1 MPILGLAWVSPN
13 RLDFESVC
21 HHGPGSTQRAQPP
34 PLASEAGNGEVSPPR
49 SDAKDSMREAY
60 IGVDVGTLSARA
72 GVFDSAGQLIA
83 SARRPITVW
92 REPGDIVE
100 QSSDNIWS
108 AVTSAVR
115 EAVEASGLPPEDV
128 RGLGFDATCSLVA
141 LDRDARPL
149 SVSPTGA
156 PERDVIVW
164 MDHRAANDAER
175 INAGGHKALRYV
187 GGKISPEM
195 HAPKLAWLARC
206 KPEAIA
212 KAGHFFDLT
221 DFLSF
226 RAAGSLTRS
235 ACPAACKFGYLAH
248 EKRWPDEFFDSIG
261 LGFLK
266 DDHHARIGAATAW
279 PGMALGQGLTPLAA
293 AAMGLRPGTAVGAGL
308 VDAHA
313 GAAGTLGARAGGAR
327 ADPRRR
333 LALILGTS
341 SSCMALA
348 DEPRFVD
355 GVWGPH
361 FGALTPDQW
370 LIDGGQSAFGGA
382 IDHLLRLHPAFAEL
396 SARAGPHAL
405 QALETEIVARAG
417 GLSQAALIAEGLH
430 VLPDFIGSRSPV
442 ADAGARGGVIGMDLR
457 EDAASLQELYVA
469 GLCGLAYGLADIVRK
484 LEDSRYEF
492 DSIVVSGGAARS
504 PLVRQII
511 ADVCGKTVE
520 SPETSEPVLLGS
532 AMVGAVAAG
541 AQTMIS
547 AMSSMSAIAPGA
559 KTPAGG
565 PIAAFHA
572 RQRQA
577 GEILRRSEREI
588 RQLARGSRW
597 PEVVIFDC
605 DGVLVD
611 SEVIALGVMRR
622 RLGEAGLRLTDQET
636 RERFLGRRLDSS
648 LSTIETE
655 LGAPLPESF
664 RDDFSRE
671 ILSAFARELKGVE
684 GVRQAV
690 AGLRARVCVASSSGH
705 ERLRLSLRVAG
716 YETLFAPNIFSAA
729 DVAEGKPSPDLFLH
743 AARMMGVAPKECLVI
758 EDSVAGVVAARAAGM
773 RVFGFVG
780 ASHFVALDE
789 GAHLTAAGA
798 ELLFDTMALLP
809 DLVAA
814 RAVRADAAGAD

>member
-1 MPILGLAWVSPN
+1 M
-13 RLDFESVC
+13 
-21 HHGPGSTQRAQPP
+21 
-34 PLASEAGNGEVSPPR
+34 GET
-49 SDAKDSMREAY
+49 Y

-72 GVFDSAGQLIA
+72 GVFDSAGRLIA
-83 SARRPITVW
+83 SARRPIAVW

-100 QSSDNIWS
+100 QSSDDIWS
-108 AVTSAVR
+108 AVAAGVR
-115 EAVEASGLPPEDV
+115 EAVEASGLPPEAV
-128 RGLGFDATCSLVA
+128 RGMGFDATCSLVA

-149 SVSPTGA
+149 SVSPTNA

-164 MDHRAANDAER
+164 MDHRAVEDAER
-175 INAGGHKALRYV
+175 INAGGHKTLRYV

-195 HAPKLAWLARC
+195 HAPKLLWLARY
-206 KPEAIA
+206 KPETIA
-212 KAGHFFDLT
+212 KAGHLFDLT

-226 RAAGSLTRS
+226 RATGSLTRS
-235 ACPAACKFGYLAH
+235 ACPATCKFGYLAH
-248 EKRWPDEFFDSIG
+248 ENRWPDEFFDSIG

-266 DDHHARIGAATAW
+266 DDHYARIGAAIAW
-279 PGMALGQGLTPLAA
+279 PGAPLGQGLTAGAA
-293 AAMGLRPGTAVGAGL
+293 AAMDLRPGTPVGAGL
-308 VDAHA
+308 IDAHA
-313 GAAGTLGARAGGAR
+313 GAAGTLGAHTGGR
-327 ADPRRR
+327 VADPRRR

-355 GVWGPH
+355 GIWGPH
-361 FGALTPDQW
+361 FGALMPNQW

-382 IDHLLRLHPAFAEL
+382 MDHLLRLHPAFAEL
-396 SARAGPHAL
+396 SARAGP
-405 QALETEIVARAG
+405 QALLALEKEIVVGAG
-417 GLSQAALIAEGLH
+417 SLSHAALFAEGLH
-430 VLPDFIGSRSPV
+430 VLPDFIGSRSS

-484 LEDSRYEF
+484 LENSGYEF

-504 PLVRQII
+504 GLVRQII

-520 SPETSEPVLLGS
+520 MPKTPEPVLLGS
-532 AMVGAVAAG
+532 AIIGAVAAG
-541 AQTMIS
+541 RHTVAS
-547 AMSSMSAIAPGA
+547 AMSSMSTIAPDA
-559 KTPAGG
+559 MTPAGG
-565 PIAAFHA
+565 AIAAFHA
-572 RQRQA
+572 RKRRAFEMLRQT
-577 GEILRRSEREI
+577 ERDVRELK
-588 RQLARGSRW
+588 RKSHW
-597 PEVVIFDC
+597 PELVIFDC

-622 RLGEAGLRLTDQET
+622 RLSEAGLRLTDQET

-648 LSTIETE
+648 LHRIETE
-655 LGAPLPESF
+655 LGEPLPGTF

-690 AGLRARVCVASSSGH
+690 EGLRTRVCVASSSGH

-716 YETLFAPNIFSAA
+716 YEMMFAPNIFSAA

-743 AARMMGVAPKECLVI
+743 AARAMAVKPKDCLVI

-773 RVFGFVG
+773 AVFGFVG
-780 ASHFVALDE
+780 ASHFSPLDE
-789 GAHLTAAGA
+789 GAHLTGAGA
-798 ELLFDTMALLP
+798 ELLFDDMARLP

-814 RAVRADAAGAD
+814 QAASRDRG

>member
-1 MPILGLAWVSPN
+1 
-13 RLDFESVC
+13 
-21 HHGPGSTQRAQPP
+21 
-34 PLASEAGNGEVSPPR
+34 
-49 SDAKDSMREAY
+49 MREAY

-72 GVFDSAGQLIA
+72 GVFNAAGELIA
-83 SARRPITVW
+83 SARRPIVVW

-115 EAVEASGLPPEDV
+115 EAVEASDLPAEAV
-128 RGLGFDATCSLVA
+128 RGMGFDATCSLVA
-141 LDRDARPL
+141 LDRNSRPL
-149 SVSPTGA
+149 SVSPTDE

-164 MDHRAANDAER
+164 MDHRAAADAER
-175 INAGGHKALRYV
+175 INGGRHEVLRYV

-206 KPEAIA
+206 KPETIGA
-212 KAGHFFDLT
+212 AGHLFDLT

-226 RAAGSLTRS
+226 RATGSLTRS
-235 ACPAACKFGYLAH
+235 ACPATCKFGYLAH
-248 EKRWPDEFFDSIG
+248 ETRWPDEFFDSVG

-266 DDHHARIGAATAW
+266 DENYARIGAKTAP
-279 PGMALGQGLTPLAA
+279 PGAPLGRGLTSESA

-308 VDAHA
+308 IDAHA
-313 GAAGTLGARAGGAR
+313 GAAGTLGARAGGVQ
-327 ADPRRR
+327 ADPCRR

-348 DEPRFVD
+348 DEPRFLD
-355 GVWGPH
+355 GIWGPH
-361 FGALTPDQW
+361 FGALTPNQW

-405 QALETEIVARAG
+405 HALEKEIVARAG
-417 GLSQAALIAEGLH
+417 GLSQAALIAESLH
-430 VLPDFIGSRSPV
+430 VLPDFIGSRSLS
-442 ADAGARGGVIGMDLR
+442 ADAGVRGGVMGMDLR
-457 EDAASLQELYVA
+457 EDGASLQEFYVA

-484 LEDSRYEF
+484 LEASGYEF

-504 PLVRQII
+504 ALIRQII
-511 ADVCGKTVE
+511 ADVCGKAVVL
-520 SPETSEPVLLGS
+520 PETPEPVLLGS

-541 AQTMIS
+541 TQTMAS

-559 KTPAGG
+559 AAPAGG
-565 PIAAFHA
+565 AIAAFHERKRRA
-572 RQRQA
+572 C
-577 GEILRRSEREI
+577 EMLRRTEREI
-588 RQLARGSRW
+588 RELDRKSRW
-597 PEVVIFDC
+597 PELVIFDC

-622 RLGEAGLRLTDQET
+622 RLSEAGVRLTDQET

-648 LSTIETE
+648 LHRVETE
-655 LGAPLPESF
+655 LGGPLPENF
-664 RDDFSRE
+664 RDEFSRE
-671 ILSAFARELKGVE
+671 ILFAFGRELKGVE
-684 GVRQAV
+684 GVRQAIE
-690 AGLRARVCVASSSGH
+690 GLRARACVASSSGH

-716 YETLFAPNIFSAA
+716 YETMFAPNIFSAA

-743 AARMMGVAPKECLVI
+743 AARVMGAAPKDCLVI
-758 EDSVAGVVAARAAGM
+758 EDSLAGVAAARAAGM
-773 RVFGFVG
+773 AVFGFVG
-780 ASHFVALDE
+780 ASHFSPLDD

-798 ELLFDTMALLP
+798 ELVFGDMAQLP

-814 RAVRADAAGAD
+814 RVARANAQGAG